1 MGLVLR
7 GKNLSSF
14 SFGFHW
20 LETGLALSTK
30 QLLNQI
36 LLSLFNILIT
46 LFQPFLLPL
55 QLSLHLLPNLSSLNI
70 TNHTVEVSEERFW
83 VIVDVAFL
91 LSINT
96 KIVSLLKCSLVNVWC
111 LAVEVLHFKFHHDFC
126 HVFVDLL
133 DEGGDGFCFWVEF
146 VQAAQV
152 VDEFDELVVNLSLVF
167 RFLFLLGNFPIENL
181 QKLWF

>member
-7 GKNLSSF
+7 GEDLSSF

-55 QLSLHLLPNLSSLNI
+55 QLSLHLLPSLSSLNI
-70 TNHTVEVSEERFW
+70 TNHTVEVSEERFG

-91 LSINT
+91 LSVNA
-96 KIVSLLKCSLVNVWC
+96 KIVSLLKCGLVNV
-111 LAVEVLHFKFHHDFC
+111 
-126 HVFVDLL
+126 
-133 DEGGDGFCFWVEF
+133 
-146 VQAAQV
+146 
-152 VDEFDELVVNLSLVF
+152 
-167 RFLFLLGNFPIENL
+167 
-181 QKLWF
+181 